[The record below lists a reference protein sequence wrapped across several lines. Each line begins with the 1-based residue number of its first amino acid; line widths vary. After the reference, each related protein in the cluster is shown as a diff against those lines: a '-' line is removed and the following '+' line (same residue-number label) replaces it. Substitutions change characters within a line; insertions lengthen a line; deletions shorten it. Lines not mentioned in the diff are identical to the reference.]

1 MANVTL
7 AKESETPGE
16 TGSDEEGDRVRE
28 AELARG
34 RQVRKLES
42 VIQVFTVVETEME
55 MRTWI

>member
-1 MANVTL
+1 MASATL

-16 TGSDEEGDRVRE
+16 TGSDEEGNPVRE

-42 VIQVFTVVETEME
+42 DIQVSTVVETEME